1 MQVYEPE
8 ILVIMDDSL
17 VGLPATYAG
26 LKDGGIVVINSTKT
40 PEELGIPAAAGEV
53 AIVDAT
59 GIAEELIGRNIPN
72 TSMLGAF
79 AKASGLVDKE
89 VLFTEI
95 EKSFGAVN
103 RQAAERA
110 YAETAVTKR

>member
-1 MQVYEPE
+1 
-8 ILVIMDDSL
+8 
-17 VGLPATYAG
+17 
-26 LKDGGIVVINSTKT
+26 
-40 PEELGIPAAAGEV
+40 
-53 AIVDAT
+53 
-59 GIAEELIGRNIPN
+59 
-72 TSMLGAF
+72 MLGAF